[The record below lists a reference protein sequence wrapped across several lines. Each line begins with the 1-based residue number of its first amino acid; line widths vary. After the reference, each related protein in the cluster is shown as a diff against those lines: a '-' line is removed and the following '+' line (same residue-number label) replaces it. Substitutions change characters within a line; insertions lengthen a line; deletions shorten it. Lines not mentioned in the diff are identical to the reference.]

1 MSEDAGNM
9 RRIGITGGIGSG
21 KSAVTDRLREL
32 GYSVFDADEVARE
45 AAEPGEPAM
54 QLLREEFGDDI
65 FLENGALNRPALSKL
80 MFHNPDVLL
89 KVNEIFHPDIQA
101 RIETKINDCDKN
113 DVVFLSAPLLFESG
127 IDWKTD
133 EVWLVTADED
143 KRIDRVMKRDG
154 ISEADVRARMDNQM
168 SDEEKRALSDVVIDN
183 SGTLAQ
189 LYKSVDAKIATD
201 GFLKV
206 CVR

>member
-1 MSEDAGNM
+1 MSEETGNM

-32 GYSVFDADEVARE
+32 GYTVIDADEVARE
-45 AAEPGEPAM
+45 AAEPGEPA
-54 QLLREEFGDDI
+54 LLRLREEIGDDI

-80 MFHNPDVLL
+80 IFHDPDVLM
-89 KVNEIFHPDIQA
+89 KVNTIFHPDIQS
-101 RIETKINDCDKN
+101 RIETKIKDCDEN
-113 DVVFLSAPLLFESG
+113 EVIFISAPLLFESA

-143 KRIDRVMKRDG
+143 IRIARVMKRDG

-168 SDEEKRALSDVVIDN
+168 SDDEKRVLSDVVIDN
-183 SGTLAQ
+183 SGTLEQ
-189 LYKSVDAKIATD
+189 LYKTIE
-201 GFLKV
+201 GLLNNL
-206 CVR
+206 